1 MGAYDLSKESEMN
14 ELFSEGGGPAVIDFW
29 SPTCGPC
36 KMMAPAYD
44 AVATEMEQEG
54 VRFLKLNTAKHPQL
68 AAPFRIRAVPTLLF
82 VNNGEVLDVRVGAL
96 DADGLRKKG
105 RWLASKARGE
115 GLLSRLF
122 KKKQS

>member
-1 MGAYDLSKESEMN
+1 MGAHELSKESEMA
-14 ELFSEGGGPAVIDFW
+14 EIFQEDGGPVVIDFW

-36 KMMAPAYD
+36 KAMAPAYD

-54 VRFLKLNTAKHPQL
+54 VRFLKLNTAKHPRL
-68 AAPFRIRAVPTLLF
+68 AEPFRIRAVPTLLF
-82 VNNGEVLDVRVGAL
+82 IDKGEVVDVRVGAL

-115 GLLSRLF
+115 GFFQRVF
-122 KKKQS
+122 GKKG